1 MDIPGV
7 REAAV
12 IGVPDELLGQA
23 VKAFVVMENGRT
35 IGEKQLQMEC
45 QKRLE
50 NFMVPKSI
58 VVVASL
64 PMTDTGKLKKTAL
77 S

>member
-1 MDIPGV
+1 M
-7 REAAV
+7 
-12 IGVPDELLGQA
+12 
-23 VKAFVVMENGRT
+23 KAFVVMEQGRT
-35 IGEKQLQMEC
+35 IGEKQLQKEC

>member
-1 MDIPGV
+1 MSISSPDGLV
-7 REAAV
+7 HGHQLGAV
-12 IGVPDELLGQA
+12 GG
-23 VKAFVVMENGRT
+23 KCG
-35 IGEKQLQMEC
+35 